1 MNLSHL
7 RRAMNSKVRSSS
19 DKNEYNDSNPAS
31 KSASDGIS
39 NATSY
44 EHAEACFHPVISLYK
59 NESDDIS
66 DNALKSASQST
77 TGACAWNVQS
87 NRTLTSIISKSGA
100 SSKVRNCDVAK
111 SGIEISNVR
120 TIDWKVP
127 SHVAVTNRSIVYW
140 MVTKSA
146 SGKLNLAK

>member
-1 MNLSHL
+1 MNLSHR

-19 DKNEYNDSNPAS
+19 DKNEYKDSNPAS
-31 KSASDGIS
+31 KSASVGIS
-39 NATSY
+39 KAISY
-44 EHAEACFHPVISLYK
+44 EHVEACFHPDISLYK

-66 DNALKSASQST
+66 EKASKSASQST

-87 NRTLTSIISKSGA
+87 NRTLIRIISKSGA
-100 SSKVRNCDVAK
+100 SKNLRNSDVEK